1 MIARVD
7 NIKCQSN
14 LSHAINLIMS
24 LLIEMEMNVYHATL
38 IDNTIILNEWQNN
51 MEWKTKKK
59 VDNLKQ
65 KQKKHIIYISYSHMW
80 QVKRTGTPKNRK
92 WKNKKECQSLTTTIK
107 SETKINLNLKIR
119 KSVH

>member
-1 MIARVD
+1 
-7 NIKCQSN
+7 
-14 LSHAINLIMS
+14 
-24 LLIEMEMNVYHATL
+24 
-38 IDNTIILNEWQNN
+38 

-107 SETKINLNLKIR
+107 SETKINMNLKIR